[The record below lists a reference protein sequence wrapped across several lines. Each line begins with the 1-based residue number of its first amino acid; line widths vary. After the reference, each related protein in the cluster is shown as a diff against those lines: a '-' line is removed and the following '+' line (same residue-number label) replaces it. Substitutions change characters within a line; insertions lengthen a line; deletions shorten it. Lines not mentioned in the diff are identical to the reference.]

1 LATLEAAR
9 ACASGPRPLP
19 LINVAKLASE
29 RHVDAVIVAGD
40 VFENNTLADD
50 TLRKTLQAMR
60 HFKDGK
66 WILLPG
72 NHDPASAESAWTRLE
87 RIGIPENIVAA
98 TSEETI
104 LLGEKGLAVLPAPLH
119 RKHEIR
125 DLTESFGNR
134 KTPDG
139 VIRVGLAHG
148 SVENILP
155 GEWDAAQPEKV
166 QLQLEQAGKA
176 VKEIQRDIDGLN
188 EGIRELQT
196 ELRTLGQMGL
206 GEKAEDLSAKLDG
219 ARAELQRVEREA
231 RAIKLLYEVL
241 TQAEKE
247 AKEEFLSPVT
257 KRVQPYLKML
267 LPEAELV
274 LDENIEIT
282 GLRRGSVIEPFGS
295 LSLGTR
301 EQLAVLARLAFA
313 DLLHEKGQPAAVI
326 LDDAIVYADEERFK
340 NMLLILAKAAKNL
353 QVIVLTC
360 HEHDYAS
367 SGAHIIRL
375 ADCRRT
381 DSAGSIEN

>member
-1 LATLEAAR
+1 METTE
-9 ACASGPRPLP
+9 
-19 LINVAKLASE
+19 KE
-29 RHVDAVIVAGD
+29 R
-40 VFENNTLADD
+40 E
-50 TLRKTLQAMR
+50 
-60 HFKDGK
+60 
-66 WILLPG
+66 
-72 NHDPASAESAWTRLE
+72 
-87 RIGIPENIVAA
+87 
-98 TSEETI
+98 
-104 LLGEKGLAVLPAPLH
+104 
-119 RKHEIR
+119 
-125 DLTESFGNR
+125 
-134 KTPDG
+134 
-139 VIRVGLAHG
+139 
-148 SVENILP
+148 
-155 GEWDAAQPEKV
+155 AAQPEKV

-219 ARAELQRVEREA
+219 ARAELQRVEKEA

-375 ADCRRT
+375 ADCRRSEST
-381 DSAGSIEN
+381 LGKEN